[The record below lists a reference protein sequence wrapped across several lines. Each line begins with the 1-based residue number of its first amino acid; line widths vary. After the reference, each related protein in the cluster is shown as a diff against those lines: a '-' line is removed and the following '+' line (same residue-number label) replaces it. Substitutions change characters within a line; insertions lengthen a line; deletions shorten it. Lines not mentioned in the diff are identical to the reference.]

1 MDVRNL
7 VAKLSAAMLRRRAAA
22 PPILFRPI
30 RNSLA
35 DIPLKPQARPPYRPR
50 RPIRPA
56 SNM

>member
-7 VAKLSAAMLRRRAAA
+7 IAKLSAAVLHRRAASS
-22 PPILFRPI
+22 PILFRPI

-35 DIPLKPQARPPYRPR
+35 DIPLKPAPRPPYRPH
-50 RPIRPA
+50 RPIWPA

>member
-7 VAKLSAAMLRRRAAA
+7 IAKLSATVLRRRAAA

-35 DIPLKPQARPPYRPR
+35 DIPLKSQSRPPYRPR
-50 RPIRPA
+50 QPIRPA

>member
-7 VAKLSAAMLRRRAAA
+7 IAKLSATVLRRRAAA
-22 PPILFRPI
+22 PQILFRPI

-35 DIPLKPQARPPYRPR
+35 DIPLKSQSRPPYRPR
-50 RPIRPA
+50 QPIRPA

>member
-7 VAKLSAAMLRRRAAA
+7 IAKLSATVLRRRAAA
-22 PPILFRPI
+22 PKILFRPI

-35 DIPLKPQARPPYRPR
+35 DIPLKPQSRPPYRPR
-50 RPIRPA
+50 QPIRPA

>member
-1 MDVRNL
+1 MEVRNL
-7 VAKLSAAMLRRRAAA
+7 IAKLSAALLRRRAAS

-35 DIPLKPQARPPYRPR
+35 DIPLKSQSRPPYRPCQ
-50 RPIRPA
+50 PIRPA

>member
-7 VAKLSAAMLRRRAAA
+7 VAKLSAAMLRQRAEA

-35 DIPLKPQARPPYRPR
+35 DIPLKTQSRPPYRPQ

>member
-7 VAKLSAAMLRRRAAA
+7 IAKLSAAVLRRRAVTT
-22 PPILFRPI
+22 PMLFRPI

-35 DIPLKPQARPPYRPR
+35 DIPLKPPQRPPYRPR